1 MAKFAPE
8 FVERAQQLIGAIVQ
22 GLEYKIPSASI
33 GDEFAAEGFFE
44 FCETVPRMRG
54 VF

>member
-8 FVERAQQLIGAIVQ
+8 FVEGAQQLIGAIMQ
-22 GLEYKIPSASI
+22 GLEHEIPGASI

-44 FCETVPRMRG
+44 FRETVPRMRG